1 MDKMNKIPNPGIGKT
16 IDILMKINDKNIE
29 YVACK
34 TGKLPIL
41 VINIINGKLAVD
53 EKFIESVCNLFDI
66 DQETFYY
73 LVRYYNSLDITL
85 PKIVKHKLLLS
96 YSLKL
101 LFDFEKEKISSKFN
115 FEEYEDEF
123 SLDEAYDIFSEA
135 ESKHLVKK
143 QKRIKIWKK
152 KD

>member
-1 MDKMNKIPNPGIGKT
+1 MDEISNVGIGKV

-34 TGKLPIL
+34 TGKLPLLI
-41 VINIINGKLAVD
+41 VNIINGKLAAD

-85 PKIVKHKLLLS
+85 PKVVKHKLLLS
-96 YSLKL
+96 YSLEL
-101 LFDFEKEKISSKFN
+101 LFDFENEKISSKFN
-115 FEEYEDEF
+115 FAEYKDEF

-135 ESKHLVKK
+135 GSKYFINDKK
-143 QKRIKIWKK
+143 THFRGK
-152 KD
+152 